1 MGSKPR
7 ALRTLFTTQ
16 TLHYV
21 APFSAGALN
30 RNISLR
36 EKKINPVVNDQILSL
51 ALADRLFFG
60 KLRH

>member
-1 MGSKPR
+1 M
-7 ALRTLFTTQ
+7 
-16 TLHYV
+16 
-21 APFSAGALN
+21 APFLAGTLN

-51 ALADRLFFG
+51 ALADRLLFR